1 MKKASGKWSPTS
13 LEINIAQIIALRD
26 VIPSKN
32 DVLFVHAPPY
42 ESSLDKILL
51 LAAINSYE
59 KGQVKKIIINGLSK
73 ELCNARNGAYCG
85 YKKWLKFL
93 LSRGIPRSD
102 IIITPPA
109 FHTADESIQLLTL
122 AKKNKWKRIIIA
134 SHPHHQLRCFLQAI
148 AIMQEINYWPNIYN
162 LTHEGISWHQVIKK
176 TVLDDMNSTVQGT
189 FEVHIISEFERLIK
203 YAQEPKTANHIR
215 HATIPEM
222 LDYLNL
228 RK

>member
-1 MKKASGKWSPTS
+1 MNKASGKWNPTP
-13 LEINIAQIIALRD
+13 LEINIAQVIVLKD

-32 DVLFVHAPPY
+32 DVIFVHAPPY
-42 ESSLDKILL
+42 EKSLDKKLL
-51 LAAINSYE
+51 LVAINSYKE
-59 KGQVKKIIINGLSK
+59 GRVSKIIINGLSK
-73 ELCNARNGAYCG
+73 ELCDARNGAYCG

-93 LSRGIPRSD
+93 LSQGIPRSD

-122 AKKNKWKRIIIA
+122 AKENKWGKIIIT

-148 AIMQEINYWPNIYN
+148 AIMQEMNYWPNIYN
-162 LTHEGISWHQVIKK
+162 LTHEGISWHQFMKK
-176 TVLDDMNSTVQGT
+176 TVLDDMRSTVQGD
-189 FEVHIISEFERLIK
+189 FRVHITSEFERLIK
-203 YAQEPKTANHIR
+203 YARKPKNADHVR